1 MRNGREGNCFHFL
14 QLWFI
19 DLQGIEMK
27 FLGMLPTSHQ
37 AGMVAYDAKIHEVVV
52 RVCSGVMEKYDI
64 AGIVQG
70 RSRVDSGVRYNSVA
84 QNLYT
89 CLVVVPR

>member
-1 MRNGREGNCFHFL
+1 
-14 QLWFI
+14 
-19 DLQGIEMK
+19 
-27 FLGMLPTSHQ
+27 MLPTSHQ
-37 AGMVAYDAKIHEVVV
+37 AGMVSSDAKIHEVV
-52 RVCSGVMEKYDI
+52 RVCSGVMEKYDTT
-64 AGIVQG
+64 GIVQG